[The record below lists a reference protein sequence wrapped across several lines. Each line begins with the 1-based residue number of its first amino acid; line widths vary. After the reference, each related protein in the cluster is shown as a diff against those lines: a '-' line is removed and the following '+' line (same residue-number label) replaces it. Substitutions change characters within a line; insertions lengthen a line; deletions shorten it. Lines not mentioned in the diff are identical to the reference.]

1 MPEAIIDAIINV
13 EHLSHTYATAPL
25 PKLALDDVS
34 MQIARGSCV
43 AIIGVNG
50 SGKSTLVQH
59 FNGLLRPTH
68 GSVTVDGVQVK
79 AHGGDLRALRQHVG
93 LLFQFPEAQLFAST
107 VYADVA
113 FGPQRMHLPAKD
125 VNKRVRAAL
134 EVVGLPYHDYAD
146 RSPFELSGGQRRRVA
161 LAGILSMTPR
171 ILILDEPTV
180 GLDGA
185 GRADFYAHLA
195 RVRRDQGVTII
206 LISHDM
212 AEVAAIAEQ
221 LYILHRGKLV
231 MEGTPRSIFA
241 QNEQLQ
247 RWDLATPSL
256 HGLFAIL
263 RQQGIAIPD
272 SVLNVDEACD
282 FLQDWKQQ
290 NRKQK
295 KQLPDG

>member
-1 MPEAIIDAIINV
+1 MLDAIISV

-68 GSVTVDGVQVK
+68 GTVVVDGVK
-79 AHGGDLRALRQHVG
+79 IEKHGGDLRELRQHVG
-93 LLFQFPEAQLFAST
+93 LLFQFPEAQLFAPT
-107 VYADVA
+107 IYADVA
-113 FGPQRMHLPAKD
+113 FGPQRMELEPKE
-125 VNKRVRAAL
+125 VTKRVRAAL
-134 EVVGLPYHDYAD
+134 EIVGLPFRDYAK

-161 LAGILSMTPR
+161 LAGILAMTPH

-180 GLDGA
+180 GLDGE

-212 AEVAAIAEQ
+212 AEVAAISDQ

-231 MEGTPRSIFA
+231 MEGTPRSVFA
-241 QNEQLQ
+241 QSERLQ
-247 RWDLATPSL
+247 HWDLAAPSL
-256 HGLFAIL
+256 HTLFAIL
-263 RQQGIAIPD
+263 RQQGIAIPE
-272 SVLNVDEACD
+272 SVLNVDEAYN
-282 FLQDWKQQ
+282 FLQAWKNQ
-290 NRKQK
+290 